1 MYVYIYIYIY
11 ICIYIYIERDRCI
24 ERVLSY
30 VYIYIYMHVER
41 ERERERDRDVYV
53 CVCMWTLYIYI
64 YICIY
69 IYKEGVSTMCAGQ
82 QVGPLTNACT
92 LAGKLCCLSDQ
103 QRQGTRAL
111 YRVLVGVV
119 NRTHPVGTQGKGTQT
134 NPRAHLPTHTHT
146 YNMVSTV
153 AA

>member
-1 MYVYIYIYIY
+1 MHRESTI
-11 ICIYIYIERDRCI
+11 ICIYIYIYACR
-24 ERVLSY
+24 
-30 VYIYIYMHVER
+30 ER
-41 ERERERDRDVYV
+41 ERERERQRCIRMCMYV
-53 CVCMWTLYIYI
+53 DIIYIYI
-64 YICIY
+64 YIY